1 MHYGINMA
9 QKKKYV
15 LLRTFIDRVASVTAI
30 ESERRQRTSFSDE
43 AKRPC
48 SSEGPWKA
56 SFSVSPPAGK
66 TPGFFR
72 SSILSYFGF
81 ETLSPFS
88 CSSTHDLNPKN

>member
-30 ESERRQRTSFSDE
+30 ESERRQRASFSDE
-43 AKRPC
+43 AERSC

-66 TPGFFR
+66 TPGSCVQVHLIFLDFNLSFF
-72 SSILSYFGF
+72 
-81 ETLSPFS
+81 
-88 CSSTHDLNPKN
+88 HDLDPKVLGA